1 MAKPP
6 RAQATSAEATETPPD
21 EPSSLAES
29 THAELLMMYNECALS
44 IRFAKS
50 QQWQSMGGILLLF
63 LALGTYAGFTSAST
77 FALKTTLALS
87 LLASIGGIYSLVIYQ
102 FWQAN
107 ERQRLHHISDQFSST
122 FRLVRG
128 ITNPREADFQR
139 YILLFFMVFSILAGN
154 WLLILYVTPKLQS
167 LIP

>member
-1 MAKPP
+1 MAKQK
-6 RAQATSAEATETPPD
+6 QAPAEATETPPD
-21 EPSSLAES
+21 EPTSLVEM

-63 LALGTYAGFTSAST
+63 LVLGIYAAFTSDSS
-77 FALKTTLALS
+77 FALKTTLAFS

-102 FWQAN
+102 FWQGN
-107 ERQRLHHISDQFSST
+107 ERHRLNYISDRLSST
-122 FRLVRG
+122 FRVVRG

-139 YILLFFMVFSILAGN
+139 YVLLFFMVFSILAGN

-167 LIP
+167 LVP

>member
-1 MAKPP
+1 
-6 RAQATSAEATETPPD
+6 
-21 EPSSLAES
+21 
-29 THAELLMMYNECALS
+29 LLMMYNECALS

-63 LALGTYAGFTSAST
+63 LILGVYASFTSESA
-77 FALKTTLALS
+77 FALKTTLAFS

-102 FWQAN
+102 FWQGN
-107 ERQRLHHISDQFSST
+107 ERHRLNYITDRLSST
-122 FRLVRG
+122 FRVVRG

-139 YILLFFMVFSILAGN
+139 YVLLFFMVFSILAGN

-167 LIP
+167 LVP